1 MLNPVLSGGGI
12 KTKAVEALAYN
23 KHVIS
28 TKSGALGLSPN
39 VCGSNLHI
47 IADNDWDNFTKAI
60 IEASKNPRAIP
71 PSFYEQYYWG
81 NIASNMLAIM
91 QRKY

>member
-1 MLNPVLSGGGI
+1 MG
-12 KTKAVEALAYN
+12 TKLIDWSDFVFIFYFRPIN
-23 KHVIS
+23 KKMENAKNRDEID
-28 TKSGALGLSPN
+28 LMELF
-39 VCGSNLHI
+39 L
-47 IADNDWDNFTKAI
+47 FTKAI